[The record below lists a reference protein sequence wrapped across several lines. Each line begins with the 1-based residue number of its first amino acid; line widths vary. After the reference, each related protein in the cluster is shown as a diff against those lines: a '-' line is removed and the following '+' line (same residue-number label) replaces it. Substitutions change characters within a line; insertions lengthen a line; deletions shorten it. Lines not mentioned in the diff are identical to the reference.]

1 MTKEF
6 GPWITWG
13 KPGRPSGLD
22 YSQRIEVVCHDE
34 DGELETNLQ
43 DRTVLAHAWVEGRTL
58 LYRVEIKE
66 TTHVVYGKTGGI
78 FDNIRYSGDTH
89 KITYVVR
96 GGMVVSCMMGV
107 L

>member
-13 KPGRPSGLD
+13 KPERPSGLND
-22 YSQRIEVVCHDE
+22 SQRIEVVCYDE
-34 DGELETNLQ
+34 DGELKTDLQ
-43 DRTVLAHAWVEGRTL
+43 DRPVAVHAWGAGRTL
-58 LYRVEIKE
+58 LYRVEIKGE
-66 TTHVVYGKTGGI
+66 TYVIYGKIGGMFGI
-78 FDNIRYSGDTH
+78 NTVGDTH

-96 GGMVVSCMMGV
+96 GDVVVSCTMEG